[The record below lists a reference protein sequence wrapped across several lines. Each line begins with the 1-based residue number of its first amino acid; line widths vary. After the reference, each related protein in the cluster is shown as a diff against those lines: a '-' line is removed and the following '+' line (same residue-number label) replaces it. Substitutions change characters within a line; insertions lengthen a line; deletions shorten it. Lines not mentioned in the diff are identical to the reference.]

1 VVALGRELADSLD
14 PFDTL
19 GRWMAHYIADLISRA
34 ETAEN
39 PDRVTLQRECSAE
52 ILRLWSHRHSFRNP
66 DRPLASY
73 EPLYRALDRLD
84 PESPPWSFLRTFEQ
98 DTAPTTEQLE
108 VNTLLKAAIAIE
120 EAARDA
126 VRELILNAVE
136 VATQKEA
143 KWLEAARKIQ
153 DDESTLIYTL
163 RRLRRTDT
171 DDASDEPAS
180 DQANNTPV
188 QALETLS
195 AASRTAREAV
205 DLHQSK

>member
-1 VVALGRELADSLD
+1 
-14 PFDTL
+14 
-19 GRWMAHYIADLISRA
+19 MAHYIADLISRA

-39 PDRVTLQRECSAE
+39 SARVTLQRECSAE

-98 DTAPTTEQLE
+98 DTAPTPDQLE
-108 VNTLLKAAIAIE
+108 VNNLLKAAIAIE

-126 VRELILNAVE
+126 VRELILSAAE
-136 VATQKEA
+136 VATQREA
-143 KWLEAARKIQ
+143 KWLELARKIQ
-153 DDESTLIYTL
+153 DDESALIHTL

-171 DDASDEPAS
+171 DDDVDESASE
-180 DQANNTPV
+180 QADDAAV
-188 QALETLS
+188 QALERLS
-195 AASRTAREAV
+195 AACRAALEATFTSRS
-205 DLHQSK
+205 DL